1 MRRSARI
8 GWSFTCISTAVLVA
22 ALAVLPEKAG
32 AIPAFARK
40 YQFSCTTC
48 HAPFPRLKPY
58 GEEFGARGFRLA
70 DPSQEPSRADYDVG
84 DPLLKLARDLPLAIR
99 LEGYG
104 SYNQDAQAE
113 ADFETPWVFKILSG
127 GPLSDRVSYFLYFI
141 VEKNETESLEDAWVQ
156 INDLFGS
163 GVDLQF
169 GQFQVS
175 DILFKRELR
184 LERTDYAIYQV
195 RIGEASPNLTYDRG
209 LIFLKTLPGGVDA
222 AVEVI
227 NGNGIPKGEFDN
239 DTRKNIALRL
249 GRAWPTVRVG
259 AFGYWG
265 KESPEGRPT
274 NETTYLG
281 PDVSVTFGGHWA
293 LNLQYL
299 HREDDNPFFLADP
312 GDKLKTDGGFV
323 ELHFFPW
330 GEDGRWAL
338 SGLYNRVESDDPAA
352 VAEVGS
358 VTLNYLLARNIRVL
372 TEVARD
378 LDGNRTQATLGLV
391 TAF

>member
-1 MRRSARI
+1 MRRSPRI
-8 GWSFTCISTAVLVA
+8 GWRFTWIGLATLVA
-22 ALAVLPEKAG
+22 VLAVLPEEAR

-40 YQFSCTTC
+40 YQFSCSTC
-48 HAPFPRLKPY
+48 HAPFPRLKPF
-58 GEEFGARGFRLA
+58 GEEFAARGFRLA
-70 DPSQEPSRADYDVG
+70 DPTQEPTRADYDVG
-84 DPLLKLARDLPLAIR
+84 DPLLKLPRNLPLAIR

-113 ADFETPWVFKILSG
+113 TDFETPWVFKILSG
-127 GPLSDRVSYFLYFI
+127 GPLSDRVSYYLYFI

-169 GQFQVS
+169 GQFQIS

-195 RIGEASPNLTYDRG
+195 RVGNASPNLTYDRG
-209 LIFLKTLPGGVDA
+209 IILLKSLPGGWEA
-222 AVEVI
+222 AFEVV

-239 DTRKNIALRL
+239 DTKKNLALRV
-249 GRAWPTVRVG
+249 GGTWGPVRAGV
-259 AFGYWG
+259 FGYWG
-265 KESPEGRPT
+265 KESPEGLPT

-281 PDVSVTFGGHWA
+281 PDFSVALGGNWA
-293 LNLQYL
+293 FNFQYL
-299 HREDDNPFFLADP
+299 HREDDNPFFVADP
-312 GDKLKTDGGFV
+312 RDKVKTDGGFA
-323 ELHFFPW
+323 ELNFFPQ

-338 SGLYNRVESDDPAA
+338 SALYNRVESDDPGA
-352 VAEVGS
+352 VVEVGS
-358 VTLNYLLARNIRVL
+358 LTLNYLLARNIRVL

-378 LDGNRTQATLGLV
+378 LDGNRTQASLGLV